1 MKIFNTT
8 KKEIYNSGSTLSFAK
23 IYRNLKTK
31 KIKIKIEWL
40 GDSPILVFINN
51 ELIFESQLHNATNET
66 EIQRLKNKG
75 VFVNIKEV
83 SYGFEV
89 LSEDRIISKDSKY
102 ILFKNKD
109 LLAMSRSLGHDRIT
123 GVETQKHI
131 IECNTDDEVK
141 VIIFSDG
148 VGDMLNMG
156 LDLDKLKKYS
166 AEEIVELAEKRWK
179 QEWFYGKEG
188 NIKEYFEKND
198 YDDCCCAIWWQKNNN
213 I

>member
-1 MKIFNTT
+1 MRNFNAS

-31 KIKIKIEWL
+31 KLKIKLEWL

-51 ELIFESQLHNATNET
+51 ELIYESQLHNAYNEN
-66 EIQRLKNKG
+66 EIERLKNKD
-75 VFVNIKEV
+75 VFVKIKDV

-89 LSEDRIISKDSKY
+89 LSEDRITSKDGKY
-102 ILFKNKD
+102 ILLKNKD
-109 LLAMSRSLGHDRIT
+109 LLAMSRTLGHNRIT
-123 GVETQKHI
+123 GVDTQKHI
-131 IECNTDDEVK
+131 IECNTVDDVK

-179 QEWFYGKEG
+179 QEWFCGVET
-188 NIKEYFEKND
+188 NIKECFEENG
-198 YDDCCCAIWWQKNNN
+198 YDDCCCAIWWQKNN